1 MTRRGFVRS
10 VAAGGATLALGRAT
24 LRAQGRV
31 APPNAAAA
39 QRALGEHRI
48 ARMETRQVQDRYP
61 RFVGKN
67 SHLGAVGWGGAYQVR
82 KLVTDQ
88 GARGWGMNHWK
99 DEDVNHL
106 LNARVSDLYDMAR
119 GATEEGRALEVPL
132 HDLVGNILGKPVYA
146 LLGSQGPTSVPIY
159 SGAVYFDDLEPED
172 NPRGVQGVLA
182 SCQQDYELGYR
193 AFKLKIGRGFKWMPK
208 AEGIQRDIEVTLA
221 VRQRFADC
229 RILVDGNDGFTADE
243 FITYLRGVRDCDLY
257 WIEEPF
263 TESREDYLKLREFM
277 RTIDCEALIA
287 DGESRK
293 DRATGPTEYG
303 GYTEAFV
310 DSLYALAAEKLVDV
324 FLLDLGIV
332 GYTRWRSIMPKLK
345 AAGVL
350 ASPHTWMWTPRPIY
364 AAHIGA
370 GLGNVPIVEGI
381 PGQAAGIDYSAFS
394 FFNGELQMPETPGF
408 GLGLEG

>member
-1 MTRRGFVRS
+1 M
-10 VAAGGATLALGRAT
+10 
-24 LRAQGRV
+24 
-31 APPNAAAA
+31 
-39 QRALGEHRI
+39 LGEHRI

-67 SHLGAVGWGGAYQVR
+67 SHLGAVGWGGGYQVR
-82 KLVTDQ
+82 RLITDQ
-88 GARGWGMNHWK
+88 GASGWGMSHWK
-99 DEDVNHL
+99 DEEVGHL
-106 LNARVSDLYDMAR
+106 LNARVSDLYDMAS
-119 GATEEGRALEVPL
+119 GATEEGRALEIPL

-146 LLGSQGPTSVPIY
+146 LVGSQGPTSVPIY

-182 SCQQDYELGYR
+182 SCRQDYDLGYR
-193 AFKLKIGRGFKWMPK
+193 AFKLKIGRGLKWMPK
-208 AEGIQRDIEVTLA
+208 AEGIQRDIDVTLA
-221 VRQRFADC
+221 VRQRFPDC

-243 FITYLRGVRDCDLY
+243 FITYLDGVRDCDLY

-263 TESREDYLKLREFM
+263 TESRDDYLKLREFM
-277 RTIDCEALIA
+277 RTIDCRALVA

-293 DRATGPTEYG
+293 DRATEPTEYG

-324 FLLDLGIV
+324 LLLDLGIV

-345 AAGVL
+345 AAGVQ

-364 AAHIGA
+364 AAHVAA
-370 GLGNVPIVEGI
+370 GLGNVAIVEGI